1 MGRLGNAKVS
11 SILGPRLD
19 VNHLSLAKMFPVGER
34 VRATFTSTFTN
45 IFNHP
50 LFYDPDTYIN
60 ASDAGQLVWARAD
73 TTRKKRDTGRS
84 RSSCV
89 SNFNHN
95 RVTRV

>member
-1 MGRLGNAKVS
+1 MRAAWAMPKSAVS
-11 SILGPRLD
+11 LVLAWI
-19 VNHLSLAKMFPVGER
+19 NHLSLAKTFPVGER

-73 TTRKKRDTGRS
+73 TDPEEAGHRQIAFKLRLE
-84 RSSCV
+84 
-89 SNFNHN
+89 F
-95 RVTRV
+95 